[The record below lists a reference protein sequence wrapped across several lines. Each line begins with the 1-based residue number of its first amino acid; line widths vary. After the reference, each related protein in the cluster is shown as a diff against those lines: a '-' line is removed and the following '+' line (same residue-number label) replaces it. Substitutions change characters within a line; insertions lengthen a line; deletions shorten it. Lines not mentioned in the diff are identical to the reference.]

1 MILAVF
7 HIAAWIALAILAVL
21 MFLVLFEPG
30 LPYRIAA
37 PDEPLDSHEFLGL
50 VTAVVDAQ
58 LLGQSRVEVLT
69 DGRTFYPS
77 ELAAIGGAQR
87 SVHVELFVCRPGR
100 ISKRFLEA
108 LTERARAGV
117 EVRLIVDAIGS
128 VPMRHASFSALR
140 AAGGQVFRYCPIRW
154 YTLKRFN
161 NRTHR
166 EIIVVDGTIGF
177 TGGAGMADWW
187 AGENEPGEDG
197 RGRPWRDSMIRIEG
211 ELVGGLQTTFVEN
224 WLEASGELL
233 TGVDHFPFC
242 RAGQTASVAG
252 SVTGIVV
259 SSTPSAGR
267 ATRARMLFQFLIASA
282 RERIEIC
289 SPYFLPDTSMRQEL
303 VRAACRGVIV
313 QVIVPGRHN
322 DHPAVRWAS
331 RRLYGELLRNGIE
344 IHEYRPAMTHAKI
357 CVIDQVWSIVGS
369 TNFDNR
375 SFGLNDEINVAIMD
389 RDVATRIRQDFAR
402 DLERSHRISLDEWA
416 NRSVAERL
424 LGSVSSVFARQQ

>member
-1 MILAVF
+1 MIITIF
-7 HIAAWIALAILAVL
+7 HIASWIALAVVAVL
-21 MFLVLFEPG
+21 IFLILFEPG
-30 LPYRIAA
+30 LAYRIVA

-77 ELAAIGGAQR
+77 ELAAIGGARR
-87 SVHVELFVCRPGR
+87 SVHVESFVFRPGR

-128 VPMRHASFSALR
+128 FPMRHASFSALR

-187 AGENEPGEDG
+187 AGDNEPGEDG
-197 RGRPWRDSMIRIEG
+197 GGRPWRDSMIRIEG

-233 TGVDHFPFC
+233 SGIEHFPFC
-242 RAGQTASVAG
+242 RAGQAASVAG
-252 SVTGIVV
+252 SVTGMVV

-267 ATRARMLFQFLIASA
+267 ATRARILFQLLVASA
-282 RERIEIC
+282 RESIEIC
-289 SPYFLPDTSMRQEL
+289 SPYFVPDSSMRQEL
-303 VRAACRGVIV
+303 VRAARRGVIV
-313 QVIVPGRHN
+313 RVIVPGRYN
-322 DHPAVRWAS
+322 DHPSVRWAS
-331 RRLYGELLRNGIE
+331 RRLCGELLRNGVE
-344 IHEYRPAMTHAKI
+344 IHEYQPAMTHAKI
-357 CVIDQVWSIVGS
+357 CVVDQVWSIVGS

-375 SFGLNDEINVAIMD
+375 SFGLNDEINVAIID
-389 RDVATRIRQDFAR
+389 RDVAARIREDFTR
-402 DLERSHRISLDEWA
+402 DLERSHRVSLHEWA
-416 NRSVAERL
+416 GRSVAERL
-424 LGSVSSVFARQQ
+424 LGSVSSMFARQQ